1 MATSAMEPLN
11 VNGQLE
17 DIEDWL
23 ERFDQMADV
32 HDAVLEAKDA
42 QTINARK
49 VALLLS
55 RIGADG
61 YRMLKAHLAP
71 ELPKSKTY
79 DELITAIR
87 TNFAASTSIVSES
100 FKLSQIKQETSETLN
115 MFMSRVKMKASK
127 CNFGDSYDRMVRDRF
142 ICGLRSERTRAFL
155 ISDDKVDTAAVA
167 LQKAVSRENSYNDAH
182 QMNSVNAVKFKK
194 TLFSKTFQNNKPS
207 SSSPGHTTRST
218 DTCSKCTLRGH
229 SAKDCKVRCRFC
241 RKPGHIKSN
250 CHKLQ
255 KRVNNVQG
263 DGDGNGMYVYGEDVP
278 VGGVT
283 PVNVVRDEDEP
294 FDYAFHVAKVCH
306 EASVVCSSLNSKFS
320 ISTVSDTVEYSQF
333 NSIDPDDQSLNKE
346 VEFQLHHLDKV
357 NKLQLNSRNKCLLN
371 VLINGKYVDMEIDT
385 GSEISCMS
393 KVTYDRLNLVGST
406 LTRCPRKLI
415 VANGQTVSTVFKT
428 FVFVRYK
435 DTQYK
440 LVLRVVESEFPTLLG
455 RDWMDVLLGKGWFTR
470 LVSVNHVKSQEQVVS
485 DVVAKIKSSSVFQS
499 GVGKVEKHIASLDLK
514 QNYKPKFCKART
526 IAYAEKERIGMELDR
541 LESSGYIKKVNHSEW
556 ASPIVVVNKSDG
568 GLRLCGD
575 YKRTLNPNLD
585 MKVYPLPNVEDC
597 FVAMKGGVLFSKIDI
612 KQAYNSLPLREDDQ
626 ILTTINTHQ
635 GLYKFQ
641 VLPYGVNSASAIF
654 QSTMDK
660 VLSGMTRV
668 TCRVDDIL
676 ITGLDTQEHAN
687 NLLEVIKRL
696 EDCGFK
702 CRLDKSVFFAKSVI
716 YLGYE
721 ISQGGVRPCRSKV
734 ETLSKANYPENL
746 EQLISFLGA
755 AQYYSRF
762 IENMATLIEPL
773 NKLRTSEWKF
783 GPMEKASFDKLKKK
797 LISNTVLTFYDP
809 KLPLRIDCDASSY
822 GLGAVLSHI
831 DVNGVDRPI
840 EFISRTLSPTE
851 RRYSQI
857 DREALSIV
865 WSVKRFHRYVYARPF
880 ELLTDHEPLQHIYN
894 PDKGIPEMGSSRVLR
909 WAVILSAYQFTVK
922 YRSTKKHGNAD
933 VLSRFPLPETDDGCS
948 VEMDDLPASEIASVF
963 SLFMAEDKPLLNV
976 ELMSRLTKKDTCLSK
991 ISYYVSEGWPA
1002 SDCIA
1007 DEFKAFHQRRTE
1019 LTLEDS
1025 CLLWG
1030 NRVIV
1035 PEKLRGD
1042 ILNML
1047 HSTHM
1052 GISSMKQLAR
1062 NYVWWPKMDADIE
1075 VVVKHCQVC
1084 QENQRMPP
1092 KSVPHPWVRS
1102 QNPWER
1108 VHLDYAGPFKETM
1121 WLIVVDSY
1129 SKWIEVFNMR
1139 NNIRA
1144 VNTIRKLEASCS
1156 RFGLPKILVSD
1167 NAPQLVKSYEF
1178 DQWCKRNGITHIPI
1192 PSYHASSNGQAES
1205 IVGSF
1210 KSAMKKM
1217 CQDNADIEM
1226 NLAKWLLNYHNTP
1239 HPATNTEPSVLMMGR
1254 RLRSHFSLINPL
1266 SAGGRLKSKVREQES
1281 RVDSEKTLRRFE
1293 VGDAIL
1299 YRDVLGKKWNKGTI
1313 KNVSDKVYEID
1324 APNGQVIRKHVDHVV
1339 KYRAE
1344 IAEKS
1349 VLPTEVIEKSVLPTK
1364 TLISNNPSCANTVP
1378 DVQVPLL
1385 AEPRTAPI
1393 VESSTTPSTPN
1404 VETRPKRVT
1413 AQPDRLGYSKL
1424 GG

>member
-1 MATSAMEPLN
+1 
-11 VNGQLE
+11 
-17 DIEDWL
+17 
-23 ERFDQMADV
+23 
-32 HDAVLEAKDA
+32 
-42 QTINARK
+42 
-49 VALLLS
+49 
-55 RIGADG
+55 
-61 YRMLKAHLAP
+61 
-71 ELPKSKTY
+71 
-79 DELITAIR
+79 
-87 TNFAASTSIVSES
+87 
-100 FKLSQIKQETSETLN
+100 
-115 MFMSRVKMKASK
+115 
-127 CNFGDSYDRMVRDRF
+127 
-142 ICGLRSERTRAFL
+142 
-155 ISDDKVDTAAVA
+155 
-167 LQKAVSRENSYNDAH
+167 
-182 QMNSVNAVKFKK
+182 
-194 TLFSKTFQNNKPS
+194 
-207 SSSPGHTTRST
+207 
-218 DTCSKCTLRGH
+218 
-229 SAKDCKVRCRFC
+229 
-241 RKPGHIKSN
+241 
-250 CHKLQ
+250 
-255 KRVNNVQG
+255 
-263 DGDGNGMYVYGEDVP
+263 
-278 VGGVT
+278 
-283 PVNVVRDEDEP
+283 
-294 FDYAFHVAKVCH
+294 
-306 EASVVCSSLNSKFS
+306 
-320 ISTVSDTVEYSQF
+320 
-333 NSIDPDDQSLNKE
+333 
-346 VEFQLHHLDKV
+346 
-357 NKLQLNSRNKCLLN
+357 
-371 VLINGKYVDMEIDT
+371 
-385 GSEISCMS
+385 
-393 KVTYDRLNLVGST
+393 
-406 LTRCPRKLI
+406 
-415 VANGQTVSTVFKT
+415 
-428 FVFVRYK
+428 
-435 DTQYK
+435 
-440 LVLRVVESEFPTLLG
+440 
-455 RDWMDVLLGKGWFTR
+455 
-470 LVSVNHVKSQEQVVS
+470 
-485 DVVAKIKSSSVFQS
+485 
-499 GVGKVEKHIASLDLK
+499 
-514 QNYKPKFCKART
+514 
-526 IAYAEKERIGMELDR
+526 
-541 LESSGYIKKVNHSEW
+541 
-556 ASPIVVVNKSDG
+556 
-568 GLRLCGD
+568 
-575 YKRTLNPNLD
+575 
-585 MKVYPLPNVEDC
+585 
-597 FVAMKGGVLFSKIDI
+597 
-612 KQAYNSLPLREDDQ
+612 
-626 ILTTINTHQ
+626 
-635 GLYKFQ
+635 
-641 VLPYGVNSASAIF
+641 
-654 QSTMDK
+654 
-660 VLSGMTRV
+660 
-668 TCRVDDIL
+668 
-676 ITGLDTQEHAN
+676 
-687 NLLEVIKRL
+687 
-696 EDCGFK
+696 
-702 CRLDKSVFFAKSVI
+702 
-716 YLGYE
+716 
-721 ISQGGVRPCRSKV
+721 
-734 ETLSKANYPENL
+734 
-746 EQLISFLGA
+746 
-755 AQYYSRF
+755 
-762 IENMATLIEPL
+762 MATLIEPL

-880 ELLTDHEPLQHIYN
+880 KLLTDHEPLQHIYN

-1092 KSVPHPWVRS
+1092 
-1102 QNPWER
+1102 N
-1108 VHLDYAGPFKETM
+1108 
-1121 WLIVVDSY
+1121 
-1129 SKWIEVFNMR
+1129 
-1139 NNIRA
+1139 
-1144 VNTIRKLEASCS
+1144 

-1364 TLISNNPSCANTVP
+1364 TLISNTPSCANTVP